1 MRIMKIDVVK
11 NVLEASESLAGAN
24 RRRLAAAGVVSINL
38 MSAPG
43 SGKTAL
49 LQKTIPALAPEFRSA
64 VLVGD
69 LQTTRDAER
78 LANLGAQVIQINT
91 GRGCHLS
98 PTQVARGLDGLD
110 LSELQF
116 LFIENIGNM
125 VCPAAFDLGEQLRVV
140 LLSTPEGDDKVA
152 KYPTLFQGADAILLT
167 KIDLIELLGFSADRV
182 QEDLAKINTHAP
194 LIRLSAQTGEG
205 MAAWTAWLRGRRA
218 KQ

>member
-1 MRIMKIDVVK
+1 MKIDVVK

-24 RRRLAAAGVVSINL
+24 RERLAAAGVVSINL

-43 SGKTAL
+43 SGKTTL
-49 LQKTIPALAPEFRSA
+49 LQKTICALGPQSRSA

-69 LQTTRDAER
+69 LQTSRDAER
-78 LANLGAQVIQINT
+78 LAGLGAQVIQINT
-91 GRGCHLS
+91 GSGCHLS
-98 PTQVARGLDGLD
+98 PTQVARGLDGLA
-110 LSELQF
+110 LRELQF
-116 LFIENIGNM
+116 LFIENVGNM

-140 LLSTPEGDDKVA
+140 LLSSPEGDDKVA

-167 KIDLIELLGFSADRV
+167 KMDLIELLGFSVSRV

-205 MAAWTAWLRGRRA
+205 MDPWLAWLRGRRDEL
-218 KQ
+218 